1 MTNDNNKEV
10 LNMYS
15 IELQMEELV
24 EIIEKTI
31 EVRINIEKDKKDL
44 KMKLLT

>member
-1 MTNDNNKEV
+1 
-10 LNMYS
+10 MYS

-24 EIIEKTI
+24 ESIEKTI

>member
-1 MTNDNNKEV
+1 
-10 LNMYS
+10 MYS

-31 EVRINIEKDKKDL
+31 EVRINIEKDKKDI

>member
-1 MTNDNNKEV
+1 
-10 LNMYS
+10 MYS

>member
-1 MTNDNNKEV
+1 
-10 LNMYS
+10 MYS

-44 KMKLLT
+44 KMKLLTWLIKLKH

>member
-1 MTNDNNKEV
+1 
-10 LNMYS
+10 MYS

-44 KMKLLT
+44 KMK

>member
-1 MTNDNNKEV
+1 
-10 LNMYS
+10 
-15 IELQMEELV
+15 MEELV